1 MARQTIEQARRYK
14 RANQKRNKKIIK
26 NFTKAVCIGMYLWDY
41 IYIRKEVSNVEII
54 EKIISLVKTIL
65 ELAIAIIAYKAI
77 KKKGK

>member
-1 MARQTIEQARRYK
+1 
-14 RANQKRNKKIIK
+14 
-26 NFTKAVCIGMYLWDY
+26 MYLWDY